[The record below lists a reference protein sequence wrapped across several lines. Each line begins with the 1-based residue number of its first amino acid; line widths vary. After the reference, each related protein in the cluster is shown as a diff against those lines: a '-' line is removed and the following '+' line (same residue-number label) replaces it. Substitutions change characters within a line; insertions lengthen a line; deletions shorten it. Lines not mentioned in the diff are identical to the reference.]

1 MTHTVMTSKMN
12 SLGNNNYS
20 RYSKS
25 VVKLYQVEIQDFDGE
40 VFYYEVEASNE
51 DEANDRATEMF
62 SGDIYMMNIYE
73 Y

>member
-73 Y
+73 F

>member
-51 DEANDRATEMF
+51 DEANDRASEMF

-73 Y
+73 F

>member
-1 MTHTVMTSKMN
+1 MTSKMN

-73 Y
+73 F